1 MLRELK
7 ASRMGHWLEKKEDFF
22 ILSQEVKEVWHC
34 CAPKKTKNMFLFK
47 LIFLKTYK

>member
-34 CAPKKTKNMFLFK
+34 CAPVLHKGGPREEN
-47 LIFLKTYK
+47 

>member
-22 ILSQEVKEVWHC
+22 ILSQEVKDVDTSSMALLRAKE
-34 CAPKKTKNMFLFK
+34 N
-47 LIFLKTYK
+47 

>member
-22 ILSQEVKEVWHC
+22 ILSQEVKDADTSSMALLRAKE
-34 CAPKKTKNMFLFK
+34 N
-47 LIFLKTYK
+47 

>member
-22 ILSQEVKEVWHC
+22 ILSQEVKEVS
-34 CAPKKTKNMFLFK
+34 KFLWNFGRK
-47 LIFLKTYK
+47 LKICFSLN